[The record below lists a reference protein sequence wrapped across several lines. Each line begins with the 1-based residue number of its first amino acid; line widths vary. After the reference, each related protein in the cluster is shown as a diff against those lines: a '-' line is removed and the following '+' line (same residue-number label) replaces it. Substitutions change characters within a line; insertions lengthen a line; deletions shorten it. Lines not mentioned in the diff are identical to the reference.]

1 MERIKEQEMRE
12 REAQMMLKHIENL
25 KAEEVKLAKLKQ
37 ERAAVMM
44 KEVEAANHEAITV
57 KSKKIMEEK
66 DLEQKIVDYNKNKAM
81 REEEEAAEKRRIQQ
95 DKDRETQ
102 KLREMQEKA

>member
-57 KSKKIMEEK
+57 KTKKIMEEK

-95 DKDRETQ
+95 DKERETQ

>member
-1 MERIKEQEMRE
+1 MRE

-44 KEVEAANHEAITV
+44 TEVEAANHEAIAV
-57 KSKKIMEEK
+57 KAKKIMEEK
-66 DLEQKIVDYNKNKAM
+66 ELEQKIVEYNKNKAM

-95 DKDRETQ
+95 EKERET
-102 KLREMQEKA
+102 